1 MDPLTLA
8 ATAVSF
14 LTEMFTHATK
24 GAAEKAGEA
33 VFDAIRK
40 KCSPDRSKLDALEEF
55 AREPGDP
62 DLAAALRVQ
71 LKKLLLNDEEFA
83 TQLAALL
90 HAGKAGSSTTTT
102 VTQTAGAG
110 STQYGIV
117 HGDVKSEVRIE
128 HTSGRK

>member
-14 LTEMFTHATK
+14 LTNMFSYATE
-24 GAAEKAGEA
+24 GAAKKAGEA
-33 VFDAIRK
+33 VFDAIRN
-40 KCSPDRSKLDALEEF
+40 KCAPDKSRLDALEEF
-55 AREPGDP
+55 AREPRDP

-71 LKKLLLNDEEFA
+71 LKKLLLADDQFA
-83 TQLAALL
+83 AQLAALL
-90 HAGKAGSSTTTT
+90 HTDDVGSSTTTT

-128 HTSGRK
+128 RTTDHK